1 MHTTERFGQNEQ
13 EEDTMFT
20 RATVGLAVILGTLA
34 SAPAK
39 ADHNP
44 GGPVR
49 NGDQCWYNANKRHAD
64 FGYWAACPA
73 SRGAVMRETPH
84 GYEWVDGPQRPS
96 H

>member
-1 MHTTERFGQNEQ
+1 
-13 EEDTMFT
+13 MFT

-34 SAPAK
+34 LAPAK

-49 NGDQCWYNANKRHAD
+49 NGDQCWYNTNKRHAD

-73 SRGAVMRETPH
+73 SRGAVMRETSH
-84 GYEWVDGPQRPS
+84 GYEWVDPHGRPAN
-96 H
+96 